1 MVKRLLD
8 RGILDVIGHRA
19 FGVVVVLVI
28 VVFLALAWMDR
39 GLDRSVSRAKGLT
52 RQTHERPPDI
62 GGRRRPLR

>member
-1 MVKRLLD
+1 MVKRLL

-39 GLDRSVSRAKGLT
+39 GLDRSVSRAEG
-52 RQTHERPPDI
+52 
-62 GGRRRPLR
+62 

>member
-39 GLDRSVSRAKGLT
+39 GLDRSVSRAEG
-52 RQTHERPPDI
+52 
-62 GGRRRPLR
+62 